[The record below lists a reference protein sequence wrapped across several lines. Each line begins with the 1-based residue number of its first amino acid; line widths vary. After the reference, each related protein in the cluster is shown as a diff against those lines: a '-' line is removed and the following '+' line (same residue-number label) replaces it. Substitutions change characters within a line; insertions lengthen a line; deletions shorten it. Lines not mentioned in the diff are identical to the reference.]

1 MSEKLTRENSKIQ
14 WQTKTLN
21 QDNVDQNTLS
31 K

>member
-21 QDNVDQNTLS
+21 QDNVDKNTLS